1 LATGTATETGSGTVT
16 GRYLHMLSGVV
27 AKLAEGVIK
36 PCVSKTVDL
45 DDLVGQVADWE
56 PCQVGKVLM
65 VPSSF

>member
-1 LATGTATETGSGTVT
+1 
-16 GRYLHMLSGVV
+16 MLSGVV